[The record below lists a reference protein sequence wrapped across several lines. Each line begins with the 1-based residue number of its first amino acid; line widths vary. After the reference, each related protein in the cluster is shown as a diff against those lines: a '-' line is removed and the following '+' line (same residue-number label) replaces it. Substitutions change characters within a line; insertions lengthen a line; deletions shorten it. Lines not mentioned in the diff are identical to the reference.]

1 MFNKRIKGHSVAP
14 SKRPDM
20 VSEDELWEFLESA
33 PDENEGV
40 IYIHVPFCD
49 NICSFCSMNRTKLED
64 ELDEYTKFLLSE
76 IEKYS
81 ATNYLKS
88 KKIGSVYFGGG
99 TPTILK
105 ERHLEQVINALKGS
119 FNILPEC
126 EFSLESTLH
135 NLNISKLRLLNEL
148 GVNRYSIGVQTFS
161 EAGRKLLNRTHSSD
175 GAVKHLRDLREKF
188 SGMLCVD
195 IIYNYPNESID
206 EVVRDAKLVRELGID
221 SASFYSL
228 QFLDGSVLSKTIS
241 KDYYDVEV
249 DKSLH
254 HAFLDEILS
263 QGDYE
268 ILEYTKVAKK
278 ARDQYKY
285 IRLSHMGA
293 DVLPLGK
300 GAGGRLGEFGIYNMS
315 QKMKVMG
322 RMTARQMEFDRF
334 VNLFQYPQISLERVF
349 KFVSQTC
356 ANEIMDLFKKC
367 EESGYLKI
375 ENDSLNFTKDGVF
388 WGNSIANAVME
399 ISKKEFL

>member
-1 MFNKRIKGHSVAP
+1 MFNKRISGHSVAP

-135 NLNISKLRLLNEL
+135 NLNISKLRLLNEF

-175 GAVKHLRDLREKF
+175 GAIKHLRDLREKF

-228 QFLDGSVLSKTIS
+228 QFIDGSVLSKTIS
-241 KDYYDVEV
+241 EDYYDVEV

-278 ARDQYKY
+278 GRDQYKY
-285 IRLSHMGA
+285 IRLSHVGA

-322 RMTARQMEFDRF
+322 RMTARQMEFDKF
-334 VNLFQYPQISLERVF
+334 VNLFQYPQISLECVF

-356 ANEIMDLFKKC
+356 ANELMDLFKKC

-375 ENDSLNFTKDGVF
+375 KNDSLNFTKDGVF

>member
-33 PDENEGV
+33 PDESEGV

-64 ELDEYTKFLLSE
+64 ELDDYTKFLLSE

-105 ERHLEQVINALKGS
+105 ERHLEQVIGTLKS
-119 FNILPEC
+119 RFNILPEC

-135 NLNISKLRLLNEL
+135 NLNLSKLRLLGEL

-175 GAVKHLRDLREKF
+175 GAIKHLSTLREKF
-188 SGMLCVD
+188 EGMLCVD
-195 IIYNYPNESID
+195 IIYNYPNESVE
-206 EVVRDAKLVRELGID
+206 EVVKDAKLVRELGID

-228 QFLDGSVLSKTIS
+228 QFLEGSVLSKTIS
-241 KDYYDVEV
+241 EDY
-249 DKSLH
+249 
-254 HAFLDEILS
+254 
-263 QGDYE
+263 
-268 ILEYTKVAKK
+268 
-278 ARDQYKY
+278 
-285 IRLSHMGA
+285 
-293 DVLPLGK
+293 
-300 GAGGRLGEFGIYNMS
+300 
-315 QKMKVMG
+315 
-322 RMTARQMEFDRF
+322 
-334 VNLFQYPQISLERVF
+334 
-349 KFVSQTC
+349 
-356 ANEIMDLFKKC
+356 
-367 EESGYLKI
+367 
-375 ENDSLNFTKDGVF
+375 
-388 WGNSIANAVME
+388 
-399 ISKKEFL
+399 

>member
-33 PDENEGV
+33 PDENKGV

-175 GAVKHLRDLREKF
+175 GAIKHLRDLREKF

-241 KDYYDVEV
+241 EDYYDVEV

-278 ARDQYKY
+278 GRDQYKY
-285 IRLSHMGA
+285 IRLSHVGA

-356 ANEIMDLFKKC
+356 ANELMDLFKKC

>member
-1 MFNKRIKGHSVAP
+1 MFSKRIKGHSVAP

-49 NICSFCSMNRTKLED
+49 NICSFCSMNRTKLDD
-64 ELDEYTKFLLSE
+64 ELDDYTKFLLSE

-105 ERHLEQVINALKGS
+105 ERHLEQVIGTLKS
-119 FNILPEC
+119 CFNILPEC

-135 NLNISKLRLLNEL
+135 NLNLSKLRLLGEL

-175 GAVKHLRDLREKF
+175 GAIKHLGTLREKF
-188 SGMLCVD
+188 EGMLCVD
-195 IIYNYPNESID
+195 IIYNYPNESME
-206 EVVRDAKLVRELGID
+206 EVVKDARLVRELGID

-228 QFLDGSVLSKTIS
+228 QFLEGSVLSKTIS
-241 KDYYDVEV
+241 EDYYDVDV
-249 DKSLH
+249 DRALH
-254 HAFLDEILS
+254 HTFLDEILS
-263 QGDYE
+263 KDDYE

-278 ARDQYKY
+278 GRDQYRY
-285 IRLSHMGA
+285 IRLSHTGA
-293 DVLPLGK
+293 DVLPIGK

-315 QKMKVMG
+315 QKMKVIGHMS
-322 RMTARQMEFDRF
+322 ARQMEFDRF
-334 VNLFQYPQISLERVF
+334 VNLFQYPQISLERVR
-349 KFVSQTC
+349 KFVSETC
-356 ANEIMDLFKKC
+356 MDELMGLFKRC
-367 EESGYLKI
+367 EENGYIKV
-375 ENDSLNFTKDGVF
+375 ENDSLNFTRDGVF
-388 WGNSIANAVME
+388 WGNSIADAVME
-399 ISKKEFL
+399 ITKKEFL

>member
-175 GAVKHLRDLREKF
+175 GTVKHLRDLREKF

-241 KDYYDVEV
+241 EDYYDVEV

-263 QGDYE
+263 QDDYE

-278 ARDQYKY
+278 GRDQYKY
-285 IRLSHMGA
+285 IRLSHVGA

-349 KFVSQTC
+349 NFVSQTC
-356 ANEIMDLFKKC
+356 ANELMDLFKKC

>member
-135 NLNISKLRLLNEL
+135 NLNISKLRLLNEF

-175 GAVKHLRDLREKF
+175 GAIKHLLDLREKF

-241 KDYYDVEV
+241 EDYYDVEV

-278 ARDQYKY
+278 GRDQYKY
-285 IRLSHMGA
+285 IRLSHVGA

-322 RMTARQMEFDRF
+322 RMTARQMEFDKF
-334 VNLFQYPQISLERVF
+334 VNLFQYPQISLECVF

-356 ANEIMDLFKKC
+356 ANELMDLFKKC

-375 ENDSLNFTKDGVF
+375 KNDSLNFTKDGVF

>member
-33 PDENEGV
+33 PDESEGV

-64 ELDEYTKFLLSE
+64 ELDDYTKFLLSE

-105 ERHLEQVINALKGS
+105 ERHLEQVIGTLKS
-119 FNILPEC
+119 RFNILPEC

-135 NLNISKLRLLNEL
+135 NLNLSKLRLLGEL

-175 GAVKHLRDLREKF
+175 GAIKHLSTLREKF
-188 SGMLCVD
+188 EGMLCVD
-195 IIYNYPNESID
+195 IIYNYPNESVE
-206 EVVRDAKLVRELGID
+206 EVVKDAKLVRELGID

-228 QFLDGSVLSKTIS
+228 QFLEGSVLSKTIS
-241 KDYYDVEV
+241 EDYYDVDV
-249 DKSLH
+249 DRALH
-254 HAFLDEILS
+254 HTFLDEILS
-263 QGDYE
+263 KDDYE

-278 ARDQYKY
+278 GRDQYRY
-285 IRLSHMGA
+285 IRLSHTGA
-293 DVLPLGK
+293 DVLPIGK

-315 QKMKVMG
+315 QKMKVIGHMS
-322 RMTARQMEFDRF
+322 ARQMEFDRF
-334 VNLFQYPQISLERVF
+334 VNLFQYPQISLERVR
-349 KFVSQTC
+349 KFVSETC
-356 ANEIMDLFKKC
+356 MDELIGLFKRC
-367 EESGYLKI
+367 EENGYLKV

-388 WGNSIANAVME
+388 WGNSIADAVME
-399 ISKKEFL
+399 ITKKEFL

>member
-1 MFNKRIKGHSVAP
+1 MFNKRIKGHSVSP

-20 VSEDELWEFLESA
+20 VSEDELWEFLESE

-105 ERHLEQVINALKGS
+105 ERHLEQVINALKS
-119 FNILPEC
+119 RFNILPEC

-135 NLNISKLRLLNEL
+135 NLNLSKLRLLGEL

-161 EAGRKLLNRTHSSD
+161 EAGRKLLNRTHSSE
-175 GAVKHLRDLREKF
+175 AAIKHLATLREKF

-195 IIYNYPNESID
+195 IIYNYPGQSVD
-206 EVVRDAKLVRELGID
+206 EVVKDAKLVRELGID

-228 QFLDGSVLSKTIS
+228 QFLEGSVLSKTIS
-241 KDYYDVEV
+241 EDYYDVEI
-249 DKSLH
+249 DRALH

-263 QGDYE
+263 KDDYE

-278 ARDQYKY
+278 GRDQYKY
-285 IRLSHMGA
+285 IRLSHTGA
-293 DVLPLGK
+293 DVLPIGK

-322 RMTARQMEFDRF
+322 RMTAGQMEFDRF
-334 VNLFQYPQISLERVF
+334 VNLFQYPQISLERVR
-349 KFVSQTC
+349 KFVSEAC
-356 ANEIMDLFKKC
+356 MDELMGLFRRC
-367 EESGYLKI
+367 EENG
-375 ENDSLNFTKDGVF
+375 
-388 WGNSIANAVME
+388 
-399 ISKKEFL
+399 

>member
-33 PDENEGV
+33 PDDNEGV

-148 GVNRYSIGVQTFS
+148 GINRYSIGVQTFS
-161 EAGRKLLNRTHSSD
+161 EAGRKLLNRTHSSE
-175 GAVKHLRDLREKF
+175 AAIKHLRDLREKF

-228 QFLDGSVLSKTIS
+228 QFLDGSVLSNTIS
-241 KDYYDVEV
+241 EDYYDVEV

-263 QGDYE
+263 QDDYE

-278 ARDQYKY
+278 GRDKYKY
-285 IRLSHMGA
+285 IRNNNSLKNL
-293 DVLPLGK
+293 LPIGV
-300 GAGGRLGEFGIYNMS
+300 GAGGRIQNIGAYNMN
-315 QKMKVMG
+315 Q
-322 RMTARQMEFDRF
+322 QMSFYSKTSEINYNLSMISGLMQFDEFD
-334 VNLFQYPQISLERVF
+334 L
-349 KFVSQTC
+349 
-356 ANEIMDLFKKC
+356 NEIKKYC
-367 EESGYLKI
+367 SEESYKIFYEKLKEFEKEGYIKI
-375 ENDSLNFTKDGVF
+375 EDNFAFYELKGIF
-388 WGNSIANAVME
+388 WGNSLVANIIEE
-399 ISKKEFL
+399 IGRYL

>member
-241 KDYYDVEV
+241 EDYYDVEV

-254 HAFLDEILS
+254 HALLDEILS

-278 ARDQYKY
+278 GRDQYKY